1 MKKKKLIIIGVVLFV
16 TIIVAVITI
25 NQVSKW
31 SEMSFEAI
39 VQETVTQSDGEIRL
53 IVERTTEIY
62 GSPFNSLLIS
72 DSTKLVDE
80 EDNIISITDFSRG
93 DTVMVVLKD
102 SFDEELIFYYP
113 TVYQV
118 TNGEYASAIRSFKHN
133 LDIQKIHINFD
144 IKDTIERPNDI

>member
-93 DTVMVVLKD
+93 DTVILILD
-102 SFDEELIFYYP
+102 LAEWRNILIFKELKRYHARMG
-113 TVYQV
+113 
-118 TNGEYASAIRSFKHN
+118 NWKLGAAILYGRY
-133 LDIQKIHINFD
+133 
-144 IKDTIERPNDI
+144 

>member
-1 MKKKKLIIIGVVLFV
+1 MKKKKLIIIGDVLFV
-16 TIIVAVITI
+16 TIIVAVIPI

-102 SFDEELIFYYP
+102 SFDEELIIYYP

-118 TNGEYASAIRSFKHN
+118 RLISSEK
-133 LDIQKIHINFD
+133 
-144 IKDTIERPNDI
+144 

>member
-1 MKKKKLIIIGVVLFV
+1 MKKKKLIIIGGVLFV

-93 DTVMVVLKD
+93 DTAMVVLKD

-118 TNGEYASAIRSFKHN
+118 RLISSEK
-133 LDIQKIHINFD
+133 
-144 IKDTIERPNDI
+144 

>member
-62 GSPFNSLLIS
+62 
-72 DSTKLVDE
+72 
-80 EDNIISITDFSRG
+80 
-93 DTVMVVLKD
+93 
-102 SFDEELIFYYP
+102 
-113 TVYQV
+113 
-118 TNGEYASAIRSFKHN
+118 
-133 LDIQKIHINFD
+133 
-144 IKDTIERPNDI
+144 ERPFKCLNTSHYTISRMPSAA

>member
-93 DTVMVVLKD
+93 DTVMVKYHLN
-102 SFDEELIFYYP
+102 EEETCLCYVIP
-113 TVYQV
+113 LYQS
-118 TNGEYASAIRSFKHN
+118 SAR
-133 LDIQKIHINFD
+133 
-144 IKDTIERPNDI
+144 

>member
-102 SFDEELIFYYP
+102 SFDEELIVYYP

-118 TNGEYASAIRSFKHN
+118 RLISSEK
-133 LDIQKIHINFD
+133 
-144 IKDTIERPNDI
+144 

>member
-102 SFDEELIFYYP
+102 SFDEELIFYYL

-118 TNGEYASAIRSFKHN
+118 RLISSEK
-133 LDIQKIHINFD
+133 
-144 IKDTIERPNDI
+144 

>member
-1 MKKKKLIIIGVVLFV
+1 MKKKKWIIIG
-16 TIIVAVITI
+16 IIVILVFLVCGII
-25 NQVSKW
+25 LVSQSPKW

-118 TNGEYASAIRSFKHN
+118 RLISSEK
-133 LDIQKIHINFD
+133 
-144 IKDTIERPNDI
+144 

>member
-1 MKKKKLIIIGVVLFV
+1 MVWN
-16 TIIVAVITI
+16 VIWGDCSR
-25 NQVSKW
+25 NCYS
-31 SEMSFEAI
+31 
-39 VQETVTQSDGEIRL
+39 IRWRNPFDSW
-53 IVERTTEIY
+53 RTTEIY

-118 TNGEYASAIRSFKHN
+118 RLISSEK
-133 LDIQKIHINFD
+133 
-144 IKDTIERPNDI
+144 

>member
-113 TVYQV
+113 TVYLV
-118 TNGEYASAIRSFKHN
+118 RLISSEK
-133 LDIQKIHINFD
+133 
-144 IKDTIERPNDI
+144 

>member
-102 SFDEELIFYYP
+102 SLDEELIFYYP

-118 TNGEYASAIRSFKHN
+118 RLISWEK
-133 LDIQKIHINFD
+133 
-144 IKDTIERPNDI
+144 

>member
-102 SFDEELIFYYP
+102 SFDEELIF
-113 TVYQV
+113 
-118 TNGEYASAIRSFKHN
+118 
-133 LDIQKIHINFD
+133 
-144 IKDTIERPNDI
+144 